1 LSEERVDMKI
11 GNKIF
16 EDDCFASAVDPDKKG
31 SMFKCNFPR
40 FPDFGKEVRRSY
52 EVSEIC
58 YDCMRFADG
67 CKGWKAK
74 REFACER
81 LKLYRRVEAG

>member
-1 LSEERVDMKI
+1 MKI

-16 EDDCFASAVDPDKKG
+16 EDDCFASVVDSDKKG

-40 FPDFGKEVRRSY
+40 FPDFGKEVHRSY

-58 YDCMRFADG
+58 YDCMRFMDG
-67 CKGWKAK
+67 CKGWRAK
-74 REFACER
+74 REFACKR
-81 LKLYRRVEAG
+81 LKLYRQVEAGVK